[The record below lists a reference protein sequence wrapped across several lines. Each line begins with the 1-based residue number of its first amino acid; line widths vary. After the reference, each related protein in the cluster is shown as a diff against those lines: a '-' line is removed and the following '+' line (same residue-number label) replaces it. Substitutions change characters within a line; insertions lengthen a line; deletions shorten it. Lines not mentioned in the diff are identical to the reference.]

1 MRIAIIG
8 GTLDDERHLGR
19 LADKAGHTASFVR
32 SRSAAPA
39 PTAASLG
46 NGGLGS
52 APAASG
58 AGGLPPTAGV
68 LEHVQERLER
78 EGPEDAAPAWQPAP
92 QRPRALVFDAGQ
104 RPDAAAR
111 VLAAV
116 RRDPYFDRV
125 GALLVVQA
133 EYAGSITLPGGFD
146 DFVLYPCGVDE
157 LTIRVRALRARRSG
171 LGRSSV
177 IDDAGV
183 VVDEA
188 SRDVIVEGRAVQ
200 LTAREFALFTYLCEW
215 RGRVLSREHLLARVW
230 GSRYSGGRRTV
241 DIHVRRLRAKLGASL
256 AIETLRGSGY
266 RLRHEPSQSEAAPAS
281 SPYPAVS
288 YTAASTYTAAASYS
302 PGSYP
307 AESSTFDAQIPEP
320 FSKVS

>member
-1 MRIAIIG
+1 MRIGIIAG
-8 GTLDDERHLGR
+8 NLDDERHLGR
-19 LADKAGHTASFVR
+19 LAEKAGQAATFVR
-32 SRSAAPA
+32 TPSHQ
-39 PTAASLG
+39 
-46 NGGLGS
+46 
-52 APAASG
+52 PAASP
-58 AGGLPPTAGV
+58 ALQAPATAGPASGTAAAPDV
-68 LEHVQERLER
+68 LEHVLARVAR
-78 EGPEDAAPAWQPAP
+78 ELQHELAAVPEAATR
-92 QRPRALVFDAGQ
+92 RPRGLVFDAGQ

-125 GALLVVQA
+125 GALLILQA
-133 EYAGSITLPGGFD
+133 EQAAAIALPGAFD

-157 LTIRVRALRARRSG
+157 LTIRLRALGARRSA
-171 LGRSSV
+171 LGNWSG
-177 IDDAGV
+177 IADAGV

-188 SRDVIVEGRAVQ
+188 SRDVIVDGKAVQ

-266 RLRHEPSQSEAAPAS
+266 RLRREPPGDAAPDS
-281 SPYPAVS
+281 SRFPD
-288 YTAASTYTAAASYS
+288 
-302 PGSYP
+302 
-307 AESSTFDAQIPEP
+307 ESRPFEPQMPEP

>member
-8 GTLDDERHLGR
+8 GNPDDERHLGR
-19 LADKAGHTASFVR
+19 LADKAGHAATFVR
-32 SRSAAPA
+32 SRAAAPA
-39 PTAASLG
+39 LSPAPLALASAG
-46 NGGLGS
+46 H
-52 APAASG
+52 APSG
-58 AGGLPPTAGV
+58 TAGGSVAPVPGV
-68 LEHVQERLER
+68 LEHVLDRLER
-78 EGPEDAAPAWQPAP
+78 EVPDELAPGRQAP
-92 QRPRALVFDAGQ
+92 TQRPRGLVFDAGQ

-111 VLAAV
+111 VIAAV

-125 GALLVVQA
+125 GALLILQTEHA
-133 EYAGSITLPGGFD
+133 AALALPGGFD
-146 DFVLYPCGVDE
+146 DFVLYPCGVEE
-157 LTIRVRALRARRSG
+157 LTIRVRALGARRFA
-171 LGRSSV
+171 LGKSSV
-177 IDDAGV
+177 SDGAGV

-188 SRDVIVEGRAVQ
+188 SRDVTVDGRAVQ

-266 RLRHEPSQSEAAPAS
+266 RLRREPAHADAAPDS
-281 SPYPAVS
+281 TRYPVS
-288 YTAASTYTAAASYS
+288 APFAT
-302 PGSYP
+302 
-307 AESSTFDAQIPEP
+307 ESQPFEAQIPEP

>member
-8 GTLDDERHLGR
+8 GNPDDERHLGR
-19 LADKAGHTASFVR
+19 LAEKLGHVTTFVR
-32 SRSAAPA
+32 ARAISATPGSGSPLHGSEALGGESAVDPGGAP
-39 PTAASLG
+39 P
-46 NGGLGS
+46 
-52 APAASG
+52 
-58 AGGLPPTAGV
+58 GV
-68 LEHVQERLER
+68 IEHVVDRLER
-78 EGPEDAAPAWQPAP
+78 ELQQELAAGRSTAPHRLRALMFDAA
-92 QRPRALVFDAGQ
+92 Q
-104 RPDAAAR
+104 RPDLAAR

-125 GALLVVQA
+125 GALLVLQS
-133 EYAGSITLPGGFD
+133 EHAGSVTLPGGFD
-146 DFVLYPCGVDE
+146 DFVLYPCGVEE
-157 LTIRVRALRARRSG
+157 LTLRVRALGARRSG
-171 LGRSSV
+171 LGKSSG

-188 SRDVIVEGRAVQ
+188 SRDVIVDGRSVQ

-266 RLRHEPSQSEAAPAS
+266 RLRHQPSRSDATPESAPFPAS
-281 SPYPAVS
+281 SPAFEP
-288 YTAASTYTAAASYS
+288 
-302 PGSYP
+302 
-307 AESSTFDAQIPEP
+307 QIPEP

>member
-8 GTLDDERHLGR
+8 GNPDDERHLGR
-19 LADKAGHTASFVR
+19 LTEKAGCAVTFIRPRAV
-32 SRSAAPA
+32 APA
-39 PTAASLG
+39 PSGVAA
-46 NGGLGS
+46 
-52 APAASG
+52 APS
-58 AGGLPPTAGV
+58 V
-68 LEHVQERLER
+68 LEPVLERLER
-78 EGPEDAAPAWQPAP
+78 ESSEELAPGPLPPMP
-92 QRPRALVFDAGQ
+92 RPRGLVFDAGQ

-125 GALLVVQA
+125 GALLILQGEHA
-133 EYAGSITLPGGFD
+133 AAIALPGGFD
-146 DFVLYPCGVDE
+146 DFVLYPSSVDE
-157 LTIRVRALRARRSG
+157 LTIRVRALSARRSG
-171 LGRSSV
+171 LGKPGA

-188 SRDVIVEGRAVQ
+188 SRDVIVDGRAVQ

-266 RLRHEPSQSEAAPAS
+266 RLRQERSHADAAPAS
-281 SPYPAVS
+281 TSHPAQNL
-288 YTAASTYTAAASYS
+288 
-302 PGSYP
+302 PFG
-307 AESSTFDAQIPEP
+307 AQMPEP